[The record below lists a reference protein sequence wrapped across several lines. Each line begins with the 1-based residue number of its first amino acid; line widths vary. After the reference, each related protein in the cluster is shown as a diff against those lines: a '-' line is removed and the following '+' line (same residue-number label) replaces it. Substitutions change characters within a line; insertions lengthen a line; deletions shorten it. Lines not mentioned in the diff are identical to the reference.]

1 MKIRAHETFFIRKG
15 WINKGLK
22 YVNKNPDVFIDK
34 VNRPSDVLGMGNN
47 MVKSLRYWMQATG
60 LTEESKTGKRTQ
72 HFTEL
77 GDIVRKYDPYVEEL
91 GTLCLL
97 HYKLAQNRELATSW
111 YFFYN
116 IFNQKEFSKYDFVD
130 ALNKYLRVNGLEVA
144 ERSLD
149 DDFNC
154 LINTY
159 ISRSIL
165 SPEKQQPESN
175 IDSPLGELGLIA
187 VANKKEKTFRKVI
200 PSINVIP
207 VEIAMHIIKDNAKG
221 KREIQISNIYN
232 GENNLGKVFNLDM
245 ISLMS
250 ILHSLENEGYI
261 KVIRTA
267 GLDVV
272 RVYADTDSTELVKNY
287 YISLNS

>member
-34 VNRPSDVLGMGNN
+34 VYRPSDVLGMGNN

>member
-116 IFNQKEFSKYDFVD
+116 IFNQIEFSKYDFVD

>member
-47 MVKSLRYWMQATG
+47 MVKSLRYWMRATG

-77 GDIVRKYDPYVEEL
+77 GDIVREYDPYVEEL

-272 RVYADTDSTELVKNY
+272 RVNADTDSAELVKNY